1 MRLFLA
7 KLLPGLALLASY
19 NAIGVAAEERPDANA
34 AVPTNSDE
42 TKNLP
47 PSKNWFFEDGTQFNT
62 WFPSTNPRAGD
73 EENADTLS
81 VVPMP
86 IPAELPPVAVDTH
99 VTVRRGDTLK
109 AVLTRAGIP
118 GGDAEQ
124 AIRALTKVY
133 NPRQLK
139 PGFEIF
145 LQIQPPAHK
154 NGRASLI
161 SIDFIAGPEKDV
173 SVLNEGGGRFTA
185 EVYHRTLTPQ
195 LAYGRGTIE
204 SSLYLAGTRAAIPA
218 AILTNLITLYSF
230 DVDFQ
235 RDIQP
240 GDAFEISY
248 EILNDEAGTPVRNG
262 DILVASMTLSGNTMK
277 LYRFKTESGFND
289 YFDET
294 GQSAQK
300 TLLRTPTDATRISSG
315 FGRRRHPVLGY
326 TKIHRGIDFAA
337 PPGTPIYAAGDGVV
351 EKAGWSGGYGKY
363 IRLRHNGTYK
373 SAYAHMRQIA
383 RGIKAGVRVKQRQI
397 IGYIGATGR
406 VTGPHLHY
414 EVIRNGR
421 QVNPQT
427 VRLPAGNR
435 LKGAELTRFKETV
448 SQIKERLIALRRERE
463 MQSMVISGDRACKK
477 SKSAC

>member
-1 MRLFLA
+1 MRLFLT
-7 KLLPGLALLASY
+7 KLLAGLTLLASC
-19 NAIGVAAEERPDANA
+19 NAISVAAEERLDANS
-34 AVPTNSDE
+34 AVPTGSDE
-42 TKNLP
+42 NGELP
-47 PSKNWFFEDGTQFNT
+47 APKNWFFEDGAQFNT
-62 WFPSTNPRAGD
+62 WFPSTNPRASD
-73 EENADTLS
+73 TENSETLG
-81 VVPMP
+81 VAPLAV
-86 IPAELPPVAVDTH
+86 PAELPPVAVDAH

-109 AVLTRAGIP
+109 AVLTRSGVPAR
-118 GGDAEQ
+118 DAEQ

-133 NPRQLK
+133 DPRQLK

-145 LQIQPPAHK
+145 LQLQPPVHR
-154 NGRASLI
+154 NGRVSLI

-173 SVLNEGGGRFTA
+173 SVINEGGRTFAA

-195 LAYGRGTIE
+195 LAYGRGTIN
-204 SSLYLAGTRAAIPA
+204 SSLYMAGTRAAVPA
-218 AILTNLITLYSF
+218 AILTNLINLYSF

-235 RDIQP
+235 RDIRP
-240 GDAFEISY
+240 GDAFELSY

-262 DILVASMTLSGNTMK
+262 DILVASMTLSGNTMT

-300 TLLRTPTDATRISSG
+300 SLLRTPTDAARISSG
-315 FGRRRHPVLGY
+315 FGRRKHPVLGY
-326 TKIHRGIDFAA
+326 TKIHRGVDFAA

-351 EKAGWSGGYGKY
+351 EKAGWAGGYGKY
-363 IRLRHNGTYK
+363 IRLRHNGAYK

-421 QVNPQT
+421 QVNPRT

-448 SQIKERLIALRRERE
+448 SHIKEQLIGLRRQRDTQG
-463 MQSMVISGDRACKK
+463 MMISGDRACKK
-477 SKSAC
+477 SDSSC

>member
-1 MRLFLA
+1 M
-7 KLLPGLALLASY
+7 ASSS
-19 NAIGVAAEERPDANA
+19 AMGAAAEERPDANA
-34 AVPTNSDE
+34 AVPTNSDDNGE
-42 TKNLP
+42 PTTR
-47 PSKNWFFEDGTQFNT
+47 KNWFFEDGGQFNT
-62 WFPSTNPRAGD
+62 WFPSTNPRAEDG
-73 EENADTLS
+73 ENAETLGVAPLS
-81 VVPMP
+81 K
-86 IPAELPPVAVDTH
+86 PATLPPVAVDSQ
-99 VTVRRGDTLK
+99 VTIRRGDTLK

-118 GGDAEQ
+118 GSDAEQ
-124 AIRALTKVY
+124 AIRALKKVY
-133 NPRQLK
+133 DPRQLK
-139 PGFEIF
+139 PGIELF
-145 LQIQPPAHK
+145 LQIQPPADK
-154 NGRASLI
+154 DGKASLI

-173 SVLNEGGGRFTA
+173 SVINEGGRQFLA
-185 EVYHRTLTPQ
+185 EVYNRTLTPQ

-204 SSLYLAGTRAAIPA
+204 SSLYLAGTRASVPA
-218 AILTNLITLYSF
+218 AILTNLINLYSF

-240 GDAFEISY
+240 GDAFELSY

-262 DILVASMTLSGNTMK
+262 DILIASMTLSGNTMI

-300 TLLRTPTDATRISSG
+300 SLLRTPTDAARISSG

-326 TKIHRGIDFAA
+326 TKIHRGVDFAA

-351 EKAGWSGGYGKY
+351 EKAGWAGGYGKY
-363 IRLRHNGTYK
+363 VRIRHNGAYK

-383 RGIKAGVRVKQRQI
+383 RGVKVGVRVKQRQI

-435 LKGAELTRFKETV
+435 LKGAELARFKETV
-448 SQIKERLIALRRERE
+448 SRLKEKLVALRRHKET
-463 MQSMVISGDRACKK
+463 QSMMISGDRACKK
-477 SKSAC
+477 SKADC

>member
-1 MRLFLA
+1 V
-7 KLLPGLALLASY
+7 PAS
-19 NAIGVAAEERPDANA
+19 
-34 AVPTNSDE
+34 SDE
-42 TKNLP
+42 NSESPTR
-47 PSKNWFFEDGTQFNT
+47 KNWFFEDGGQFNT
-62 WFPSTNPRAGD
+62 WFPSTNPRAKDG
-73 EENADTLS
+73 ESPESLGVAPL
-81 VVPMP
+81 P
-86 IPAELPPVAVDTH
+86 IPATLPPVAVDTQ
-99 VTVRRGDTLK
+99 VTIRRGDTLK

-118 GGDAEQ
+118 GNDVEQ
-124 AIRALTKVY
+124 AIRALKKVY
-133 NPRQLK
+133 DPRQLK
-139 PGFEIF
+139 PGFELF

-154 NGRASLI
+154 NGKASLI

-173 SVLNEGGGRFTA
+173 SVINEGGGQFLA
-185 EVYHRTLTPQ
+185 EAYHRTLTPQ
-195 LAYGRGTIE
+195 LAYGRGTID
-204 SSLYLAGTRAAIPA
+204 SSLYLAGTRAKVPA
-218 AILTNLITLYSF
+218 AILANLISLYSF

-240 GDAFEISY
+240 GDAFELSY

-262 DILVASMTLSGNTMK
+262 DILVASMTLSGNTMT

-300 TLLRTPTDATRISSG
+300 SLLRTPTDAARISSG
-315 FGRRRHPVLGY
+315 FGRRKHPVLGY

-351 EKAGWSGGYGKY
+351 EKAGWAGGYGKY
-363 IRLRHNGTYK
+363 IRLRHNGAYK

-383 RGIKAGVRVKQRQI
+383 RGIKVGVRVKQRQI

-427 VRLPAGNR
+427 VRLPAGNH
-435 LKGAELTRFKETV
+435 LKGAELARFEETV
-448 SQIKERLIALRRERE
+448 SRIKEKLIALRRQRDA
-463 MQSMVISGDRACKK
+463 QSMMISGDRACQ
-477 SKSAC
+477 KSASGC